1 MFNMFKKAA
10 IVNRVEETI
19 LYEYVLDEIENGIQI
34 RGLWAKA
41 MANSD
46 GDMNKAN
53 SIYMKYRVQDIKD
66 IFTTMKIVYDEMS
79 KNEIENHLKN
89 LNEVDK
95 VSPEEKIK
103 KLEKLKQKELEDK
116 LNENDLLFAGM
127 ITKDKCVAN
136 YKSLP
141 GSVYFIWQ
149 DNTWIRTSI

>member
-1 MFNMFKKAA
+1 
-10 IVNRVEETI
+10 
-19 LYEYVLDEIENGIQI
+19 
-34 RGLWAKA
+34 
-41 MANSD
+41 
-46 GDMNKAN
+46 
-53 SIYMKYRVQDIKD
+53 MKYRVQDIKD

-95 VSPEEKIK
+95 VSAEEKIRKLK
-103 KLEKLKQKELEDK
+103 KLKKKKLEDK

-141 GSVYFIWQ
+141 SSVYFIWQ
-149 DNTWIRTSI
+149 DNTWIRTSILFYFLFKYKIYITK